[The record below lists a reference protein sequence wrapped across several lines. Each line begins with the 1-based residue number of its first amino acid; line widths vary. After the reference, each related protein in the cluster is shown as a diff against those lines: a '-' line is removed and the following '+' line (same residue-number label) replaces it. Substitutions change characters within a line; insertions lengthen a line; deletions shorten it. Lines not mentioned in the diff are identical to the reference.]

1 MEIIY
6 SKKITKDVKG
16 IKDKNLIQ
24 KITIVIHELKKV
36 DKVSQI
42 KNLKK
47 MKGKTNNAYRIRIGE
62 YRLGFF
68 EENGSLVLARLVKRN
83 DIYKVFP

>member
-1 MEIIY
+1 MTVDFLN
-6 SKKITKDVKG
+6 SFKKD
-16 IKDKNLIQ
+16 
-24 KITIVIHELKKV
+24 LKKLS
-36 DKVSQI
+36 DKKLKLKIKTTILQLEAVADLSQI

-47 MKGKTNNAYRIRIGE
+47 MKGKTANAYRIRIGE

-68 EENGSLVLARLVKRN
+68 EENNTLILARFVKRN

>member
-16 IKDKNLIQ
+16 IKDKKIIQ
-24 KITIVIHELKKV
+24 KITLVINELKEI
-36 DKVSQI
+36 DNISQI

-47 MKGKTNNAYRIRIGE
+47 MKGKTANAYRIRIGE

-68 EENGSLVLARLVKRN
+68 EENDTIILARLVKRS